1 MSLIPLA
8 GQGSYVFTMLG
19 EILLDIYKRLFD
31 HFGPQGWWPAED
43 PFEVCL
49 GAILTQNTNWEN
61 VKRAIENLKREN
73 LLSPRALREISVEDL
88 ASLIRPC
95 GYYNVKARRVKNFV
109 SYLTDGYGGDID
121 NLRKEDPSEL
131 RRQLLSIKGLGPE
144 TTDSILL
151 YALDLP
157 FFVVDAYTHR
167 ILSRHG
173 LIPEVIS
180 YDELQ
185 EIFHQNLERDVSL
198 YKEFHALFVA
208 CGKIYCKKQSPR
220 CDGCPLSTLDQK
232 F

>member
-1 MSLIPLA
+1 
-8 GQGSYVFTMLG
+8 MLG
-19 EILLDIYKRLFD
+19 DILLDIYRWLFD

-49 GAILTQNTNWEN
+49 GAILTQNTNWGN

-73 LLSPRALREISVEDL
+73 LLSPRALREISVESL
-88 ASLIRPC
+88 ASLIRPS

-109 SYLTDGYGGDID
+109 SFLTDRYEGDIN
-121 NLRKEDPSEL
+121 NLRKEDPLEL
-131 RRQLLSIKGLGPE
+131 RRKLLSIKGLGPE

-167 ILSRHG
+167 ILCRHG

-185 EIFHQNLERDVSL
+185 EIFHQNLVRDVPL

-208 CGKIYCKKQSPR
+208 CGKTYCKKQSPR
-220 CDGCPLSTLDQK
+220 CDDCPLSTLDQK